1 MLSLLLLPS
10 LSLSLSLTRTLSSVV
25 ERRRMEKEP
34 KIEETADPP
43 ALSLPLADVPHNM
56 ETEQMTP
63 TKYSIISR
71 QGLGTTGKRIPLLA
85 NLFKVAVNAPD
96 TMFFQYSVTIAFED
110 KKAVKSKGLGRK
122 VIDNL
127 YKTYSSELG
136 GKRFAYDGE
145 RTLYTVGPL
154 PLNKFEFKVLLEES
168 FAKRSSDE
176 SPGANG
182 GLCEETKRSK
192 HSFQSKTFMV
202 EISFVA
208 QIPLHSVGLTIKGV
222 ESDSNSQDALR
233 VLDIILRQRA
243 ANSGCLL
250 VRQSF
255 FHDDSR
261 NFTEVGA
268 GVTGVRGFHSSFCPR
283 QGGLYLNMDVST
295 TIIIKPGPVVDFL
308 LSNLNVRE
316 PRYIDWAKAKKMLK
330 HLRVRATHLDQEFKI
345 SGLSEKSCIQQLFSM
360 KVKDGNDNN
369 GGHTVNITV
378 YEYFAKHRGI
388 ELTSSAYLPCLDVG
402 KPKRPNYL
410 PLELCSLVSLQR
422 YTKVLSPMQRASLV
436 EKSRQKP
443 QDRIK
448 ILTNAVGNYS
458 YDDDPVLSACGI
470 CIEKQLT
477 PAEGRVLETPKL
489 KVGKNDD
496 CLPHNGRWNFNKKTL
511 LQSSHIDF
519 WAVVNF
525 SARCDTSYISR
536 ELIKCGMSK
545 GIKIERPYTLIEE
558 EAQLRKSDPVTRVE
572 KMFDLLTAKLT
583 KEPKL
588 ILCVLPERKNCDIYG
603 PWKKKCLSEFGVVT
617 QCISPLK
624 ITDQYLT
631 NVLLK
636 INSKL
641 GGINSLLAIEHSG
654 HLPLIKDTPTMI
666 LGMDV
671 SHNSLGQSN
680 NPSIAAVVGS
690 RRWPLIS
697 RYRASVRSQASK
709 VEMIDTLY
717 KPLDNGSDDGI
728 IRELLLDFY
737 DSSNGRKP
745 TQIIVFRDGVSESQF
760 KQVLNIELNQIIK
773 AYQHLGEVNVPKFTV
788 IVAQKNHHTKLF
800 LADGQENVPPGT
812 VVDTTIVH
820 PRNYDFYMCAHAG
833 MIGTSRPVHYHVL
846 LDEIG
851 FSADGLQNLIHSL
864 CYVNQRSTTA
874 TSVVAPICYAHHAAA
889 QMGQFLNFDDLSET
903 LNSASGGDIPIP
915 DLPRL
920 HKNVRSSMFFC

>member
-1 MLSLLLLPS
+1 M
-10 LSLSLSLTRTLSSVV
+10 T
-25 ERRRMEKEP
+25 EKVP
-34 KIEETADPP
+34 GIEEAVEPP
-43 ALSLPLADVPHNM
+43 ASSQTSGDVPHNM

-63 TKYSIISR
+63 TEYYSIISR
-71 QGLGTTGKRIPLLA
+71 NGVGTTGKCIPLLV

-96 TMFFQYSVTIAFED
+96 TVFFQYSVTITLED
-110 KKAVKSKGLGRK
+110 KRAVESKGIGRK
-122 VIDNL
+122 VIDRL
-127 YKTYSSELG
+127 YQTYSSELG
-136 GKRFAYDGE
+136 GKRFAYDGG
-145 RTLYTVGPL
+145 RALYTVGPL
-154 PLNKFEFKVLLEES
+154 PLNKYEFKVLLEET
-168 FAKRSSDE
+168 FTKCSSE

-182 GLCEETKRSK
+182 GLREETKRSK
-192 HSFQSKTFMV
+192 HSFVSKTFIV
-202 EISFVA
+202 EISFA
-208 QIPLHSVGLTIKGV
+208 AKIPLQYIAIALSVV
-222 ESDSNSQDALR
+222 ESDANSQDALR
-233 VLDIILRQRA
+233 VLDTVLRQRA
-243 ANSGCLL
+243 ANCGCLL

-261 NFTEVGA
+261 NFTDVGA
-268 GVTGVRGFHSSFCPR
+268 GVTAVQGFHSSFRPTQR
-283 QGGLYLNMDVST
+283 GLSLNMDMST
-295 TIIIKPGPVVDFL
+295 TMIIKPGPVIDFL
-308 LSNLNVRE
+308 LSNQQVKE
-316 PRYIDWAKAKKMLK
+316 PRYIDWAKAQKMLK
-330 HLRVRATHLDQEFKI
+330 NLRVQATHRHQEFKI
-345 SGLSEKSCIQQLFSM
+345 SGLSEKPCIQQLFSM
-360 KVKDGNDNN
+360 KVKNDNGNN
-369 GGHTVNITV
+369 GGQTVDITV
-378 YEYFAKHRGI
+378 YEYFAKHCGI

-443 QDRIK
+443 HDRIK
-448 ILTNAVGNYS
+448 ILKNAVGNYC
-458 YDDDPVLSACGI
+458 YDDDPVLAACGI
-470 CIEKQLT
+470 SIEKQLT
-477 PAEGRVLETPKL
+477 LVEGRVLEAPKL

-496 CLPHNGRWNFNKKTL
+496 CFPHNGRWNFNKKTL
-511 LQSSHIDF
+511 LQPSHIEF

-525 SARCDTSYISR
+525 SASCDTSYISR
-536 ELIKCGMSK
+536 ELIRCGMSK
-545 GIKIERPYTLIEE
+545 GINIERPYTLIEE
-558 EAQLRKSDPVTRVE
+558 EPQLRRSNPVARVE
-572 KMFDLLTAKLT
+572 RMFDLLTSKLN

-603 PWKKKCLSEFGVVT
+603 PWKKKCLGEFGVVT

-671 SHNSLGQSN
+671 SHSSLGRSDI
-680 NPSIAAVVGS
+680 PSIAAVVGS
-690 RRWPLIS
+690 RHWPLIS
-697 RYRASVRSQASK
+697 RYRASVRMQASK
-709 VEMIDTLY
+709 VEMIDALY
-717 KPLDNGSDDGI
+717 KPLENGSDDGI

-737 DSSNGRKP
+737 ESSNGRKP
-745 TQIIVFRDGVSESQF
+745 TQIIAFRDGVSESQF
-760 KQVLNIELNQIIK
+760 KQVLDIELNQIIK

-800 LADGQENVPPGT
+800 LANGVENVPPGT
-812 VVDTTIVH
+812 VVDTTITH

-833 MIGTSRPVHYHVL
+833 MIGTSKPVHYHVL

-864 CYVNQRSTTA
+864 SYVNQRSTTA

-903 LNSASGGDIPIP
+903 SSSPASEGNIPIP
-915 DLPRL
+915 ELPRL